1 MTPQRAR
8 RLRGQGSSAGVVR
21 HVLAVGLA
29 IGMVSVLSMSVCPA
43 GQVLITE
50 QEAKLPPLPGAV
62 PVSQRGITRGPRVE
76 LVAPAKGV
84 APASPMRLHIKFTPH
99 GGATIDPDSVKVTY
113 VKSPSVDLT
122 SRVRQFTR
130 PTGIDLADAE
140 LPEGEHLIRV
150 DVRDNDGRTATTIF
164 ILKIPSR

>member
-1 MTPQRAR
+1 MGVCADRDCQRA
-8 RLRGQGSSAGVVR
+8 LRGVLWRWAWRPACYSACR
-21 HVLAVGLA
+21 LQFP
-29 IGMVSVLSMSVCPA
+29 SA

-84 APASPMRLHIKFTPH
+84 APASPLRLHIKFTPY
-99 GGATIDPDSVKVTY
+99 GGASIDPDSVKVTY
-113 VKSPSVDLT
+113 VKSPAVDLT
-122 SRVRQFTR
+122 SRVKEFTR

-140 LPEGEHLIRV
+140 VPQGEHLIRV
-150 DVRDNDGRTATTIF
+150 ESGTTTGERRRR
-164 ILKIPSR
+164 SSH